1 MPQDRDLLLQ
11 RFDTF
16 PRLHLAH
23 LPTPLE
29 RLEALN
35 ARLEGPTLW
44 MKRDDA
50 TGLAFGGNKAR
61 KLEYILADAQARGAD
76 TIVTWAG
83 VQSNWCRQTAAA
95 AARLGLRAVL
105 VLFRKPPF
113 ATADDG
119 NLLLDRLLGA
129 EVHLIEAEGRKTMA
143 WTEVRSWL
151 EPIVKAEQA
160 AGHRVYVVPVGGSM
174 PDADMKEPWGAL
186 AYLEAFREVHG
197 QATALGVHFDA
208 VVHATGSGATQAGL
222 LIGARLLSPGTRI
235 IGVSVSEDAA
245 TLGGWVRTIA
255 DRTLALLGSDEKVG
269 AEEVEVLDGYVGAGY
284 GHMGPE
290 VAATLR
296 LLASTEGVLLDPVY
310 TGKAMTA
317 LLDLVGRGV
326 FTSGQNVLFI
336 HTGGTPALFPYREG
350 LSGAG
355 EEGPRPA

>member
-1 MPQDRDLLLQ
+1 MPEERDLLLQ

-29 RLEALN
+29 RLDGLG
-35 ARLEGPTLW
+35 ARLEGPILW

-61 KLEYILADAQARGAD
+61 KLEYILADAQAQGAD

-95 AARLGLRAVL
+95 AARLGMRAVL

-113 ATADDG
+113 ETADDG

-129 EVHLIEAEGRKTMA
+129 EIHLVEAEGRKTMA
-143 WTEVRSWL
+143 WAEVRPWL
-151 EPIVKAEQA
+151 DPIVEAERA
-160 AGHRVYVVPVGGSM
+160 AGRRVYVVPVGGSM
-174 PDADMKEPWGAL
+174 PEADMHEPCGAL
-186 AYLEAFREVHG
+186 AYLEAFRELYG
-197 QATALGVHFDA
+197 QAVALGVHFDA

-222 LIGARLLSPGTRI
+222 LIGARLLSPETRI
-235 IGVSVSEDAA
+235 VGVSVSEDAA

-255 DRTLALLGSDEKVG
+255 DRTLALLGSSERIG
-269 AEEVEVLDGYVGAGY
+269 ADEVEVLDGYVGAGY
-284 GHMGPE
+284 GHMGQE
-290 VAATLR
+290 VAETLR

-310 TGKAMTA
+310 TGKAMTG
-317 LLDLVGRGV
+317 LLDLVRRGE
-326 FTSGQNVLFI
+326 FARGSNVLFI

-350 LSGAG
+350 LTGAG
-355 EEGPRPA
+355 EVGPLLA